1 MSFEFD
7 VRGLEEQLGRLKNY
21 DEIANRNLRKAMQSS
36 LITIQGNVMPLV
48 PVFQARLKNS
58 LGSNIIEITPT
69 ELTGIFGTSLK
80 DEIYPS
86 VMEYGREP
94 GTMPPPESLLRW
106 VHLKIRPGEANEMS
120 VAWAIAIKIKRSG
133 IKGKKFMETGF
144 KKSRESIERYF
155 KQAADQT
162 AEDLTNGR

>member
-21 DEIANRNLRKAMQSS
+21 DEIANRNFRKAMQSS

-48 PVFQARLKNS
+48 PVFQGRLKNS
-58 LGSNIIEITPT
+58 LGSNIVEITPT
-69 ELTGIFGTSLK
+69 ELTGTFGTSLK
-80 DEIYPS
+80 SETYPI
-86 VMEYGREP
+86 VMEFGQEP
-94 GTMPPPESLLRW
+94 GIMPNPESLLRW
-106 VHLKIRPGEANEMS
+106 VHLKIRPGAKNEMS